1 MDLPDPYRD
10 PDLVTLYDTDN
21 PAGRD
26 HRYYRELA
34 DALGARTVVDLGCRT
49 ALLTRALAT
58 GSRRVTGVDPS
69 PTMLDFARRQPG
81 SERVRWVLGDAATI
95 PPTGDIDLV
104 VCTGNAVQHIS
115 TDGLPAALRHVA
127 DALRP
132 GGVLAFESR
141 NPARRAWQE
150 WTRPATEGERRTP
163 FGRLREWLEVTV
175 AEEGRVVLDAHN
187 VIDDGEDRVYTSVL
201 HFRTAAELTAHLLA
215 AGFSRVQVDG
225 DWDGGPVTDASRILV
240 FRAVRG

>member
-69 PTMLDFARRQPG
+69 PT
-81 SERVRWVLGDAATI
+81 VLGDAATI

-115 TDGLPAALRHVA
+115 TDGLPAALRLVA